1 MLRFLKRSIL
11 QRSIIAALIVFLMA
25 PPLAADEW
33 PHPGIR
39 SQVSGK
45 SFAELVTAL
54 NTAIKNNG
62 MFAVTKA
69 SASAGAKR
77 RGIDIA
83 GNMVIGVF
91 RNDYAV
97 RMLAASVEAGME
109 APLRF
114 YITGQSDGSASLTY
128 RTPTAIFAPYG
139 SADLDE
145 MASELDIIFAA
156 IAAQA
161 VAP

>member
-1 MLRFLKRSIL
+1 
-11 QRSIIAALIVFLMA
+11 
-25 PPLAADEW
+25 
-33 PHPGIR
+33 
-39 SQVSGK
+39 
-45 SFAELVTAL
+45 
-54 NTAIKNNG
+54 
-62 MFAVTKA
+62 
-69 SASAGAKR
+69 
-77 RGIDIA
+77 
-83 GNMVIGVF
+83 
-91 RNDYAV
+91 
-97 RMLAASVEAGME
+97 ME